1 MENKD
6 LLSDN
11 GRIEL
16 KKDIEE
22 LHSMSEENSASY
34 KSHYLKALAE
44 IDRLR
49 AEVIELRK
57 IIERYKGE
65 INLIQD
71 PD

>member
-1 MENKD
+1 
-6 LLSDN
+6 
-11 GRIEL
+11 
-16 KKDIEE
+16 
-22 LHSMSEENSASY
+22 MSEENSASY